1 LSQAS
6 LRGAALLDT
15 RRAALRRRLRAWHN
29 IARSAT
35 KRRVDPDWI
44 PRPHVAHLITTYRC
58 NLKCIGCPSWEVKEH
73 QDLTTEEWL
82 SVFRQLWSLDVVKVL
97 GGEPFVRKDIVQLL
111 SGVREIID
119 PYILQVT
126 TNGMLTKRVIEAIE
140 AIAWPGLQLR
150 ISVDGLEGTHDRI
163 RGVEGSRRIVERT
176 VRQVGELKDKYGF
189 KFGINFALTD
199 DSIPE
204 LDAML
209 RFAEEVGA
217 DLIPGVNVDP
227 FLIGTSPPEIGPPQ
241 RVIMVSDPELAYATL
256 ADSRVGTKQ
265 ELPLIDHLFSRFIT
279 KQVYGYQLHEEGL
292 EFPCR
297 ELRDLL
303 YLLPNGDVVRCGMD
317 HRPVGSLREST
328 FDEIWFGSAI
338 QAWRDKVDACPG
350 CMQTSVQILSRLY
363 GGCITA

>member
-1 LSQAS
+1 MP
-6 LRGAALLDT
+6 LDT

-29 IARSAT
+29 VARSAT
-35 KRRVDPDWI
+35 RRRLDPDWV
-44 PRPHVAHLITTYRC
+44 PRPHAAHLITTYRC
-58 NLKCIGCPSWEVKEH
+58 NLKCIGCPSWEVKDH
-73 QDLTTEEWL
+73 QDLTTEEWRA
-82 SVFRQLWSLDVVKVL
+82 VFRQLWSLDVVKIL
-97 GGEPFVRKDIVQLL
+97 GGEPFVRKDIVELL

-119 PYILQVT
+119 PYILQLT
-126 TNGMLTKRVIEAIE
+126 TNGMLTQRVVDAIE

-150 ISVDGLEGTHDRI
+150 ISVDGLEKTHDQV

-176 VRQVGELKDKYGF
+176 VRRVGELKGKYGF

-199 DSIPE
+199 ASMGE
-204 LDAML
+204 LDDMI

-227 FLIGTSPPEIGPPQ
+227 FLIGTSPPEVGPAQ
-241 RVIMVSDPELAYATL
+241 RVIMVSDPARAYALL
-256 ADSRVGTKQ
+256 ADARVGTKQ
-265 ELPLIDHLFSRFIT
+265 ELPLIDHLYSRFIT
-279 KQVYGYQLHEEGL
+279 KNVYSYQLKEEGL

-317 HRPVGSLREST
+317 HRAVGNLRESS
-328 FDEIWFGSAI
+328 FDDIWFGSEIAP
-338 QAWRDKVDACPG
+338 WRDKVDACPG

>member
-1 LSQAS
+1 M
-6 LRGAALLDT
+6 
-15 RRAALRRRLRAWHN
+15 
-29 IARSAT
+29 
-35 KRRVDPDWI
+35 
-44 PRPHVAHLITTYRC
+44 
-58 NLKCIGCPSWEVKEH
+58 
-73 QDLTTEEWL
+73 
-82 SVFRQLWSLDVVKVL
+82 SVFRQLWSLDVVKIL

-126 TNGMLTKRVIEAIE
+126 TNGMLTRRVVDTIK

-150 ISVDGLEGTHDRI
+150 ISVDGLEDTHDRM

-176 VRQVGELKDKYGF
+176 VRAVAELQPEYGF

-199 DSIPE
+199 ESIPQ
-204 LDAML
+204 LDDML
-209 RFAEEVGA
+209 AFAEEVGA

-227 FLIGTSPPEIGPPQ
+227 FLIGTVPPEEGPRQ
-241 RVIMVSDPELAYATL
+241 RVIMVSDPDRAYKAL
-256 ADSRVGTKQ
+256 ADARAGTKQ
-265 ELPLIDHLFSRFIT
+265 ELPLIDHLYTRFIT
-279 KQVYGYQLHEEGL
+279 ENVYSYQLHEDGL
-292 EFPCR
+292 SFPCR

-317 HRPVGSLREST
+317 HRAIGNLREQT
-328 FDEIWFGSAI
+328 FDAIWFGSGM
-338 QAWRDKVDACPG
+338 QVWRDKVDACPG